1 VLEYVD
7 GHAVEGPLPVDEAV
21 HLALQI
27 VGAVEEAHS
36 HGILHRDLKPANILV
51 TDDGTVKLLDF
62 GLAKLTDTDAEATRT
77 AVGTVVGT
85 AAYMAPEQVH
95 GRAVDVRSDTFSFGA
110 VVYEMIAGC
119 RAFAGKSLG
128 DVFSAILHDD
138 PPPLDVSPAIG
149 AIVRRC
155 LEKEPERRFQSMT
168 DVRYA
173 LESAVGESSLSAAA
187 QRRLPCCRSRI

>member
-1 VLEYVD
+1 MLEYVD

-85 AAYMAPEQVH
+85 AAYMVAN
-95 GRAVDVRSDTFSFGA
+95 
-110 VVYEMIAGC
+110 EMKEFWPDI
-119 RAFAGKSLG
+119 RK
-128 DVFSAILHDD
+128 
-138 PPPLDVSPAIG
+138 
-149 AIVRRC
+149 RRHH
-155 LEKEPERRFQSMT
+155 S
-168 DVRYA
+168 
-173 LESAVGESSLSAAA
+173 
-187 QRRLPCCRSRI
+187 